1 MPNSLNTPHQ
11 KMAISLHSDAEF
23 ILIEEEAM
31 QNQFKITSRC
41 LTNTADSLIDALCA
55 SEALKIAGITLSYDR
70 NNSIDNCDALII
82 DTDTVD
88 GLNLWRLQSV
98 DHLSPILIAYTA
110 NPGKSKV
117 GHSIQ
122 KPLRPSELLILLKN
136 LSDEKLNANK
146 NLSVTPRFQ
155 TSANS
160 ISAAT
165 SRRVDN
171 NIPTFASKASK
182 SLLQAI
188 IELNSSAIAVQREEL
203 EIVIDFKKLTYTCN
217 RGDMMLKELLLQDSQ
232 DFVIKPQTAANI
244 NNLPTHDLMP
254 VLMEIVT
261 VHHHNQ
267 LFPWFDSNDRFQLSR
282 WPDFS
287 LLSYQ
292 PKHVKIAVAIKQ
304 QACAM
309 AEIIQRCNLS
319 FAEVA
324 GFINL
329 CYTLGYVHHLPLA
342 HEMLALPAQPVSDR
356 PTKINLFSKI
366 RKRLG
371 IL

>member
-1 MPNSLNTPHQ
+1 MQ
-11 KMAISLHSDAEF
+11 K
-23 ILIEEEAM
+23 
-31 QNQFKITSRC
+31 QFKITSRC
-41 LTNTADSLIDALCA
+41 LTNTTDSLIDALCA
-55 SEALKIAGITLSYDR
+55 SDALKRAGVTLSYNR
-70 NNSIDNCDALII
+70 SNSIDNCDVLII
-82 DTDTVD
+82 DTDTAD
-88 GLNLWRLQSV
+88 GLNLWQLQSF
-98 DHLSPILIAYTA
+98 DDLSPTLIAYTA

-136 LSDEKLNANK
+136 LSDEKLNSNK
-146 NLSVTPRFQ
+146 TLSVTPRVQ
-155 TSANS
+155 TPDTP
-160 ISAAT
+160 IPVAA
-165 SRRVDN
+165 SKQADD
-171 NIPTFASKASK
+171 NIPNFTSKASK

-188 IELNSSAIAVQREEL
+188 IELGSSAIAAQREEL
-203 EIVIDFKKLTYTCN
+203 EIVVDFKELTYSCN

-232 DFVIKPQTAANI
+232 NFVIKPQTTASI
-244 NNLPTHDLMP
+244 NNLPTYDLMP
-254 VLMEIVT
+254 VLIEIAT

-329 CYTLGYVHHLPLA
+329 CYTLGYVDHLPLA
-342 HEMLALPAQPVSDR
+342 HEMLALPSQPVNDR
-356 PTKINLFSKI
+356 PPKINLFSKI